1 MPRRLF
7 SSEAALFTPSFIAI
21 CCANLLFFIAGFMLV
36 PVLPIYLLD
45 DLHASKSTVGVI
57 LSTYML
63 GSLVMRPISGFL
75 VDQFQRKPLFMLCAV
90 LFVAQFGGYLLAG
103 TLALL
108 GLIRG
113 LHGMCFGMLSTSAT
127 TLAVDI
133 MPLAKLGT
141 GIGIYGMMTSLAMA
155 LGPMLGMLVL
165 EAWSFE
171 GVFRGAFGCAA
182 CGLLLGVLVKSE
194 KVAVSRG
201 EKISLDRFFLKKGT
215 YAFIGLVM
223 MGFVYGLL
231 INYLSVVARER
242 GIGANP
248 GYFFLLMSCGLVMS
262 RFFAGGMIDR
272 GHLRSLILGGK
283 ALIMAASLIFLFIP
297 GEFVFFGS
305 AVAFGLGYGMMSP
318 SYQTLFIN
326 LAEPTRRGTANSTYL
341 VAWDVGIG
349 VAVFLGGIIADVA
362 GLDAA
367 FVLSLVLL
375 FFSAVLFMKVTG
387 PQYEKN
393 KLR

>member
-1 MPRRLF
+1 MRRRLPP
-7 SSEAALFTPSFIAI
+7 EAALFTPGFIAI
-21 CCANLLFFIAGFMLV
+21 CCANLLFFVAGFMLV

-45 DLHASKSTVGVI
+45 VLHASKSTVGVI
-57 LSTYML
+57 LSTYMV
-63 GSLVMRPISGFL
+63 GSLFMRPLSGFL
-75 VDQFQRKPLFMLCAV
+75 VDQFQRRPLFLFCAA

-103 TLALL
+103 TLGLL
-108 GLIRG
+108 GVIRA
-113 LHGMCFGMLSTSAT
+113 LHGMCFGMLSTSST

-133 MPLAKLGT
+133 MPVSKLGT

-165 EAWSFE
+165 EAWSFR
-171 GVFRGAFGCAA
+171 GVFEVAFGCAA
-182 CGLLLGVLVKSE
+182 CGFLLGLMVRSGRV
-194 KVAVSRG
+194 VVSRG
-201 EKISLDRFFLKKGT
+201 EKISLDRFFLKKGV

-223 MGFVYGLL
+223 MAFAYGLL
-231 INYLSVVARER
+231 INYLSVVARDR
-242 GIGANP
+242 GITANP
-248 GYFFLLMSCGLVMS
+248 GYFFLLMSLGLVLS
-262 RFFAGGMIDR
+262 RFFAGGLIDR
-272 GHLRSLILGGK
+272 GHLRGLILGGK
-283 ALIMAASLIFLFIP
+283 ALIMAASLLFLFVHSE
-297 GEFVFFGS
+297 GVFFGS

-349 VAVFLGGIIADVA
+349 IAVFLGGIIADLA
-362 GLDAA
+362 GLDDA
-367 FVLSLVLL
+367 FVLSIILL

-393 KLR
+393 RLR